1 MKFRQRGL
9 FVLVAGCGFLRPSA
23 SLREAFM
30 RLRELVVLATVCSAA
45 ALAVFLL
52 ALWLVPRM
60 TERVF

>member
-1 MKFRQRGL
+1 
-9 FVLVAGCGFLRPSA
+9 
-23 SLREAFM
+23 M
-30 RLRELVVLATVCSAA
+30 RLRELVVLVTVCSAA